1 MLSRREFLVASAAIT
16 ASTASDA
23 SAQQPVSSANP
34 NILFIL
40 ADDLGW
46 GDLSCYGRPDYKTPV
61 LDDLAARGVRL
72 TQAYA
77 NSSTCSPTRVAL
89 ITGRY
94 QTRLPV
100 GLYDPLPGG
109 APAGLPPKHPT
120 LPGLLRAAGYRTA
133 LVGKWHLGFP
143 PAFGPL
149 KSGYDEFFGF
159 MGGGMTYFTH
169 KSGPFVGVPAIPA
182 LYDGE
187 ARIEREG
194 YATDLFADRAAEIVG
209 RADPKPFFLSLHFNA
224 PHWPWE
230 GPQDQAQAASV
241 REMAHYEGGSPR
253 VFRAMVESMDTAV
266 GRVLKALDAA
276 GRAGDTIIVFTSD
289 NGGER
294 YSYHWPFR
302 GEKGS
307 LWEGGIRVPAIV
319 VWRGTLPAGKVVT
332 QLAMSMDW
340 LPTLLS
346 AAGAKPD
353 PAYPVDG
360 VDLMPVL
367 SDRTPEFERTV
378 FWRTQDMLAA
388 RQGDWKYV
396 RWDTREYLA
405 NLAADETENANFRL
419 KNAATF
425 DRLKRAYE
433 DWDKQ
438 MLPIPPEV
446 RRGPWENQKNRARD
460 LEPVKR

>member
-1 MLSRREFLVASAAIT
+1 MLTRREFLVVSAAIT
-16 ASTASDA
+16 ASTAYDA
-23 SAQQPVSSANP
+23 SAQQPSSGSKP

-61 LDDLAARGVRL
+61 LDGLAARGIKF

-94 QTRLPV
+94 QNRLPV
-100 GLYDPLPGG
+100 GLYDPLPAGT
-109 APAGLPPKHPT
+109 AVGLPPHHAT
-120 LPGLLRAAGYRTA
+120 LPSLLRATGYRTA
-133 LVGKWHLGFP
+133 LVGKWHLGWP
-143 PAFGPL
+143 PTFGPL
-149 KSGYDEFFGF
+149 KSGYDEFFGQL
-159 MGGGMTYFTH
+159 GGAMTYFTH
-169 KSGPFVGVPAIPA
+169 KAGPFLGTPVAPG
-182 LYDGE
+182 LYEGDT
-187 ARIEREG
+187 RVEREG
-194 YATDLFADRAAEIVG
+194 YATDLFADRAIEIIR
-209 RADPKPFFLSLHFNA
+209 RADPKPFLLSLHFNA

-230 GPQDQAQAASV
+230 GPQDKAQAPSL

-253 VFRAMVESMDTAV
+253 VYSAMMQSLDAAV
-266 GRVLKALDAA
+266 GRVLKAVEAA
-276 GRAGDTIIVFTSD
+276 GRANDTIVVFTSD

-302 GEKGS
+302 GEKGY

-319 VWRGTLPAGKVVT
+319 AWPGVLAPGKVVN

-340 LPTLLS
+340 LPTLM
-346 AAGAKPD
+346 AVAGAKPD
-353 PAYPVDG
+353 PAYPPDG

-367 SDRTPEFERTV
+367 RGRAPEFERTV
-378 FWRTQDMLAA
+378 FWRTQDMMAA
-388 RQGDWKYV
+388 RKGDWKYV

-405 NLAADETENANFRL
+405 NLAEDETENANFKL
-419 KNAATF
+419 KNAAMF
-425 DRLKRAYE
+425 EQLKRAYE

-460 LEPVKR
+460 LEPVRR